1 MRPTGAARAAAW
13 PDAGAPG
20 RPDAAKER
28 RRWHAAT
35 CAAAGRGRHAV
46 HRPCRAG
53 RARPHGDHPAGRF
66 DRARWTI
73 EQGFRTLNRQGFAS
87 EARRIADT
95 EPCQTLAAARLAASR
110 GMQRVQA
117 RDRAAGLPLRHAV
130 MPDHQ
135 PALEALSDQLAG
147 NTAPQNTPHPN
158 GSLAFAASVCA
169 RLGGC
174 TGSDGKPAP
183 IVLYNQLRQCHASQR
198 RFALRRILSIT

>member
-1 MRPTGAARAAAW
+1 MLVHRGGRMPPRRAAAGT
-13 PDAGAPG
+13 PRPARRPAEGGTLFTGLAGLAELGRMAITLPAAPG
-20 RPDAAKER
+20 R
-28 RRWHAAT
+28 
-35 CAAAGRGRHAV
+35 
-46 HRPCRAG
+46 
-53 RARPHGDHPAGRF
+53 ARS
-66 DRARWTI
+66 TI
-73 EQGFRTLNRQGFAS
+73 EPGFRTLNRQGFAS

-130 MPDHQ
+130 MPDQQ

-174 TGSDGKPAP
+174 TGDDGKPAP

>member
-1 MRPTGAARAAAW
+1 MLVHRGGRMPPRSAAAGT
-13 PDAGAPG
+13 PRPARRPAEAGTLFTGLAGLAELGRMAITLPAAPG
-20 RPDAAKER
+20 R
-28 RRWHAAT
+28 
-35 CAAAGRGRHAV
+35 
-46 HRPCRAG
+46 
-53 RARPHGDHPAGRF
+53 ARS
-66 DRARWTI
+66 TI

-110 GMQRVQA
+110 VMQRVQA

-130 MPDHQ
+130 MPDQQ

-174 TGSDGKPAP
+174 TGDDGKPAP
-183 IVLYNQLRQCHASQR
+183 IVLYNRLRQCHASQR